1 MRLFFI
7 DTENVGWQGLK
18 GSESLSSSD
27 EVYLFTTD
35 VFNASK
41 SFSLEIMKM
50 LISSRAKFSFINIG
64 KTNALKNCRDFQLC
78 TFLGSL
84 MERYQ
89 DAQAIII
96 SKDKGYQSVVDYW
109 HHNNREVY
117 IAPDI
122 KTHMSKSRN
131 NRSLEKKPNA
141 APIKTNVQ
149 EKKTNQSS
157 LNKQALKKIPKTNNN
172 NLELF
177 RVPKE
182 EVEKKEAPSK
192 YRKHIRNTIKKHY
205 PKLSA
210 SSVNKRVNRLKE
222 IKNPDKLKKN
232 CISLFGKTKG
242 DTIYSEIFTK
252 FTYNN
257 Q

>member
-27 EVYLFTTD
+27 EIYLFVTNT
-35 VFNASK
+35 FNGSK
-41 SFSLEIMKM
+41 AFSLEIMRI
-50 LISSRAKFSFINIG
+50 LSNSHAKFSFINIG
-64 KTNALKNCRDFQLC
+64 VTNTLKNYLDFQLC

-89 DAQAIII
+89 DAQTIII

>member
-64 KTNALKNCRDFQLC
+64 KTNALKNYLDFQLC

>member
-1 MRLFFI
+1 MKVFLI
-7 DTENVGWQGLK
+7 DTENVGWQGIR

-64 KTNALKNCRDFQLC
+64 KTNALKNYLDFQLC

-84 MERYQ
+84 MERNQ
-89 DAQAIII
+89 DAQAVII

-109 HHNNREVY
+109 HHNSREVY
-117 IAPDI
+117 LAPDI
-122 KTHMSKSRN
+122 KTHTSKNSH
-131 NRSLEKKPNA
+131 NRSLENKSNA

-157 LNKQALKKIPKTNNN
+157 LNKQTLKKIPKANND
-172 NLELF
+172 NLKLF
-177 RVPKE
+177 KVPKE

>member
-18 GSESLSSSD
+18 GSELLSSSD
-27 EVYLFTTD
+27 EIFLFTAD
-35 VFNASK
+35 SFNASK
-41 SFSLEIMKM
+41 LPTLDALK
-50 LISSRAKFSFINIG
+50 LLNTKAKFTTIYIG
-64 KTNALKNCRDFQLC
+64 TTNAIKNYLDFQLC

-84 MERYQ
+84 MERYK

-96 SKDKGYQSVVDYW
+96 SNDKGYQSVVNFWQFKGRKIYL
-109 HHNNREVY
+109 
-117 IAPDI
+117 AKDI

-141 APIKTNVQ
+141 TPIKTNVQ

-157 LNKQALKKIPKTNNN
+157 LNKQTLKKIPKANND

-192 YRKHIRNTIKKHY
+192 YRKHIKNIIKKHY

-222 IKNPDKLKKN
+222 IKNLDKLKKN
-232 CISLFGKTKG
+232 CISLFGKIKG
-242 DTIYSEIFTK
+242 DTIYTEIFTK
-252 FTYNN
+252 FPYNN